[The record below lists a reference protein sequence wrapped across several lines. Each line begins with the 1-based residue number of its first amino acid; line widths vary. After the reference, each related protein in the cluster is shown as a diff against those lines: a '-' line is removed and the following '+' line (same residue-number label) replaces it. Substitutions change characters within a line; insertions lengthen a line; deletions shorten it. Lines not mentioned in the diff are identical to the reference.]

1 MEITEKDE
9 KLMKE
14 KLIEKLYEFWKKAND
29 SKHNEVLLGQLKYEI
44 NNRGKD
50 GAETLLDW
58 CIEDYDY
65 VKKTYM
71 ELHFISYDDDMEEI
85 MDKHNGDYAFMYDE
99 IPYVSWLDE
108 IWDLCNYY
116 LDYCN
121 EKNEERKKY
130 YFNSILTYIY
140 M

>member
-1 MEITEKDE
+1 MEKDE

-14 KLIEKLYEFWKKAND
+14 KLIEKLYDFWKQTDDDKDKLLKEIETNVND
-29 SKHNEVLLGQLKYEI
+29 K
-44 NNRGKD
+44 KD
-50 GAETLLDW
+50 GAEVLLDW
-58 CIEDYDY
+58 CRCDYDY
-65 VKKTYM
+65 CKNTYM
-71 ELHFISYDDDMEEI
+71 EIHSLNKYEMEKIMEE
-85 MDKHNGDYAFMYDE
+85 HLGDYTFMYE
-99 IPYVSWLDE
+99 EVPYASELEE
-108 IWDLCNYY
+108 IWNLCNCY